1 MTRIIRSIAS
11 NLLPRLSTGEVLVLD
26 DAAALDRYAKAG
38 DPRAF
43 EVLVHRYQSMVVH
56 TCQRVM
62 KSSTDAEDAAQETFL
77 KLARRAGEIRSNVAA
92 WLHACALR
100 TSIDLLRARG
110 TQRRAE
116 AGVVDVDAQTSDDAE
131 RTWREIKPL
140 LDDAIAAL
148 DESDRDLVVSRFL
161 VGRPQVEMAREAGV
175 NPGTMHRRIDAALE
189 KLRKEL
195 TKRGVA
201 PAIGLGATGA
211 VGAVGTVGAVG
222 AAAGATGLGNSA
234 LASALTHAS
243 AGPVSAS
250 LTSSLMSVGLAEMG
264 AGAAI
269 ASTGSVATSATI
281 GLNLGT
287 FALASILGLGA
298 IGGGLYL
305 FNHGAPPMLAGLAVA
320 PEAFKPGGFER
331 PKNQTTPARLVSE
344 TTSQKPDGRFSHEGD
359 MLRAGFGKADGSQE
373 DGVEMKILSVTGDK
387 SPDASGRAKG
397 NIRVRFEHVQM
408 RLDAMKDQLLHNERD
423 ASYEVD
429 GDLLTFTVRL
439 DVKVPP
445 PPPGEQQT
453 TWIPEEARIVV
464 VRKKGPDPKDP
475 PSTIP
480 ALAGSW
486 QFIND
491 CDLRMD
497 SDNLVISWTQ
507 GDGSAFP
514 AVKLR
519 VLEWTNAGDSSKV
532 QTIVTAHAM
541 DPAMVGKRLKLLARR
556 DARGWTI
563 VWNDPA
569 TKKLNEWPT
578 GFEGKPGEIVR
589 FSFQEAAK

>member
-43 EVLVHRYQSMVVH
+43 EVLVHRYQAMVVH

-116 AGVVDVDAQTSDDAE
+116 AGVVDVDAQTSDDVE

-148 DESDRDLVVSRFL
+148 DESDRDLIVSRFL
-161 VGRPQVEMAREAGV
+161 VGRPQIEMAREAGV

-211 VGAVGTVGAVG
+211 VGAVGAAVG
-222 AAAGATGLGNSA
+222 ASGLGNAS
-234 LASALTHAS
+234 LASALTHAT

-250 LTSSLMSVGLAEMG
+250 LTSSLRSVGLAEMG
-264 AGAAI
+264 AGATTVGVGA
-269 ASTGSVATSATI
+269 AVGTATV

-287 FALASILGLGA
+287 LALASILGLGT
-298 IGGGLYL
+298 IGGGLW
-305 FNHGAPPMLAGLAVA
+305 FFGKSGHAMLATTALAPT
-320 PEAFKPGGFER
+320 PEKTGGFER
-331 PKNQTTPARLVSE
+331 PTAPTQPARLVSQLTADKPE
-344 TTSQKPDGRFSHEGD
+344 GSISHSGDTVHIRFGTPDGSRKEDVLLRVLKVTRDPSSKPGLAKGKLRVRIEGWQTD
-359 MLRAGFGKADGSQE
+359 QPFMKDALLGKERDGSY
-373 DGVEMKILSVTGDK
+373 T
-387 SPDASGRAKG
+387 
-397 NIRVRFEHVQM
+397 
-408 RLDAMKDQLLHNERD
+408 
-423 ASYEVD
+423 VD

-439 DVKVPP
+439 DIKPP
-445 PPPGEQQT
+445 APEPGKEQT
-453 TWIPEEARIVV
+453 IFIPDEAKLVV
-464 VRKKGPDPKDP
+464 ARGKPAPANAP
-475 PSTIP
+475 APSIP
-480 ALAGSW
+480 SIAGDW
-486 QFIND
+486 DFIND
-491 CDLRMD
+491 CQLQIDKDFLTF
-497 SDNLVISWTQ
+497 SWIQDNATM
-507 GDGSAFP
+507 FP
-514 AVKLR
+514 GIKIR
-519 VLEWTNAGDSSKV
+519 VLEWENAGAFAKV
-532 QTIVTAHAM
+532 QGIFTAYQSDM
-541 DPAMVGKRLKLLARR
+541 GLVGKRLKLLARR
-556 DARGWTI
+556 DAKGWTV
-563 VWNDPA
+563 VWNDPKS
-569 TKKLNEWPT
+569 TKLNEWPK
-578 GFEGKPGEIVR
+578 GFDGKVGEIVL
-589 FSFQEAAK
+589 SVFQDGAK

>member
-1 MTRIIRSIAS
+1 MTRIIRSIAT

-100 TSIDLLRARG
+100 TSIDILRARG

-116 AGVVDVDAQTSDDAE
+116 AGIAETDAEASDDVE

-148 DESDRDLVVSRFL
+148 DESDRDLIVSRFL

-195 TKRGVA
+195 SKRGVA
-201 PAIGLGATGA
+201 PILG
-211 VGAVGTVGAVG
+211 V
-222 AAAGATGLGNSA
+222 AAAGAGVTGASSTSLAAVLG
-234 LASALTHAS
+234 HAS
-243 AGPVSAS
+243 AGPVNAS

-264 AGAAI
+264 AGSAV
-269 ASTGSVATSATI
+269 ASAGSVAATATV

-287 FALASILGLGA
+287 LALASILGLGA
-298 IGGGLYL
+298 IGGGLYFFRPNTL
-305 FNHGAPPMLAGLAVA
+305 PMIATVVPPAPK
-320 PEAFKPGGFER
+320 EGGFDR
-331 PKNQTTPARLVSE
+331 PKAPTAPARLTRQTVGE
-344 TTSQKPDGRFSHEGD
+344 TPEGTVEHTGDVIRIAFRTNDGRTENVV
-359 MLRAGFGKADGSQE
+359 MQL
-373 DGVEMKILSVTGDK
+373 LSVKGGK
-387 SPDASGRAKG
+387 ELDASAAASGT
-397 NIRVRFEHVQM
+397 IRVRVNAWEMGPPFM
-408 RLDAMKDQLLHNERD
+408 REQLLGQER
-423 ASYEVD
+423 EGRFEID
-429 GDLLTFTVRL
+429 GDLMTLWLRL
-439 DVKVPP
+439 DVKVPT
-445 PPPGEQQT
+445 PPPGQQQT
-453 TWIPEEARIVV
+453 DFVPDEARIVV
-464 VRKKGPDPKDP
+464 GRAKPLDPKAP
-475 PSTIP
+475 APTIP
-480 ALAGSW
+480 AMGGTW
-486 QFIND
+486 NFIND
-491 CDLRMD
+491 ASLTIEPDA
-497 SDNLVISWTQ
+497 LVISWTQ
-507 GDGSAFP
+507 HDGSAFT
-514 AVKLR
+514 AIKLR
-519 VLEWTNAGDSSKV
+519 VLEWENAGAYSKV
-532 QTIVTAHAM
+532 QAIVAGNAM
-541 DPAMVGKRLKLLARR
+541 DPAMVGKRIKVLARR
-556 DARGWTI
+556 DAFGWTI

-578 GFEGKPGEIVR
+578 GFDGKAGEMVR
-589 FSFQEAAK
+589 FTFRESRK

>member
-1 MTRIIRSIAS
+1 MTRIIRSIAG

-148 DESDRDLVVSRFL
+148 DESDRDLIVSRFL

-195 TKRGVA
+195 SKRGVA
-201 PAIGLGATGA
+201 PAIGVAA
-211 VGAVGTVGAVG
+211 
-222 AAAGATGLGNSA
+222 AAAGVTGVSNTSLAAALG
-234 LASALTHAS
+234 HAS
-243 AGPVSAS
+243 AAPVSAS
-250 LTSSLMSVGLAEMG
+250 LTSSLMSIGLAEMG
-264 AGAAI
+264 AG
-269 ASTGSVATSATI
+269 TVLATSGSAATTATV

-287 FALASILGLGA
+287 LVLVSVLGLST
-298 IGGGLYL
+298 IGGGLYFFRSGGPL
-305 FNHGAPPMLAGLAVA
+305 MLAAVIA
-320 PEAFKPGGFER
+320 TPASKEGGFDR
-331 PKNQTTPARLVSE
+331 PKSPTVPARLVSQTVGE
-344 TTSQKPDGRFSHEGD
+344 KPEGNVLHEGD
-359 MLRAGFGKADGSQE
+359 GIRTHFRKNDGQTES
-373 DGVEMKILSVTGDK
+373 VVMRLLSVKGEKELDK
-387 SPDASGRAKG
+387 NGVANGAM
-397 NIRVRFEHVQM
+397 RVRFDSWDMGRPFM
-408 RLDAMKDQLLHNERD
+408 REQLVGQERD
-423 ASYEVD
+423 GHYEID
-429 GDLLTFTVRL
+429 GELMALTFRL

-445 PPPGEQQT
+445 PPPGQQQT
-453 TWIPEEARIVV
+453 DFVPDEARIVV
-464 VRKKGPDPKDP
+464 CRATPADPKAP
-475 PSTIP
+475 PAKIP
-480 ALAGSW
+480 AMAGTWS
-486 QFIND
+486 FIND
-491 CDLRMD
+491 ASLTIEPDAFL
-497 SDNLVISWTQ
+497 ISWTQ
-507 GDGSAFP
+507 HDGSAFT
-514 AVKLR
+514 AIKLR
-519 VLEWTNAGDSSKV
+519 VLEWENAGAYSKV
-532 QTIVTAHAM
+532 QTIVAGNAM
-541 DPAMVGKRLKLLARR
+541 DQAMVGKRVKVLARR
-556 DARGWTI
+556 DANGWTI

-578 GFEGKPGEIVR
+578 GFDGKPGEMVR
-589 FSFQEAAK
+589 FIFQEPRK

>member
-116 AGVVDVDAQTSDDAE
+116 AGTVAVDAEASDDAE

-148 DESDRDLVVSRFL
+148 DESDRDLIVSRFL

-195 TKRGVA
+195 SQRGVA
-201 PAIGLGATGA
+201 PAIGLATTGALGAA
-211 VGAVGTVGAVG
+211 VGAST
-222 AAAGATGLGNSA
+222 LGNAS

-264 AGAAI
+264 TGAAKVGVG
-269 ASTGSVATSATI
+269 AAVGSVTL

-287 FALASILGLGA
+287 LALTSILGLGA
-298 IGGGLYL
+298 VGGGVWL
-305 FNHGAPPMLAGLAVA
+305 FGKHAPALLATTTLAPT
-320 PEAFKPGGFER
+320 PEKTGGFER
-331 PKNQTTPARLVSE
+331 PAAPTQPARLVSQL
-344 TTSQKPDGRFSHEGD
+344 TTSKPEGSVVHSGDNIRIHFGTPDGSRKED
-359 MLRAGFGKADGSQE
+359 VTLR
-373 DGVEMKILSVTGDK
+373 VLSVT
-387 SPDASGRAKG
+387 PDASAKPDSAKG
-397 NIRVRFEHVQM
+397 KMRVRIEHWQT
-408 RLDAMKDQLLHNERD
+408 DQQFMKDALLGKERD
-423 ASYEVD
+423 ARYEVD
-429 GDLLTFTVRL
+429 GNLLTLGVRL
-439 DVKVPP
+439 DVKPP
-445 PPPGEQQT
+445 LPEPGTPQT
-453 TWIPEEARIVV
+453 VYIPDEARIVV
-464 VRKKGPDPKDP
+464 ARSQPADTKAPA
-475 PSTIP
+475 PSIP
-480 ALAGSW
+480 AMAGSW
-486 QFIND
+486 EFIND
-491 CDLRMD
+491 CQLQIDKDFLSVFWIQDER
-497 SDNLVISWTQ
+497 
-507 GDGSAFP
+507 SAFP
-514 AVKLR
+514 AIKVRVIEWENTGPHVKIQGIFTAN
-519 VLEWTNAGDSSKV
+519 EGD
-532 QTIVTAHAM
+532 M
-541 DPAMVGKRLKLLARR
+541 GLVGKRVKLLARR
-556 DARGWTI
+556 DAKGWTL
-563 VWNDPA
+563 VWNDPK
-569 TKKLNEWPT
+569 TTKLNEWPK
-578 GFEGKPGEIVR
+578 GFEGKAGEVVL
-589 FSFQEAAK
+589 SVFQDGAK

>member
-77 KLARRAGEIRSNVAA
+77 KLARRAGEVRSNVAA

-116 AGVVDVDAQTSDDAE
+116 AGVVDVDAQTSDDVE

-211 VGAVGTVGAVG
+211 VGAAVG
-222 AAAGATGLGNSA
+222 ASGLGNAA

-264 AGAAI
+264 TGASSVGVGAAV
-269 ASTGSVATSATI
+269 GGATI

-287 FALASILGLGA
+287 LALASILGLGT
-298 IGGGLYL
+298 IGGGLWL
-305 FNHGAPPMLAGLAVA
+305 FGKSGHAMLAATALAPA
-320 PEAFKPGGFER
+320 PEKTGGFER
-331 PKNQTTPARLVSE
+331 PAAPTKPARLVAE
-344 TTSQKPDGRFSHEGD
+344 TNTNKPELYITHEGD
-359 MLRAGFGKADGSQE
+359 LIRLRFRSTDNSHKEDSTFRVLSFSGDRAPNKAGY
-373 DGVEMKILSVTGDK
+373 
-387 SPDASGRAKG
+387 AKG
-397 NIRVRFEHVQM
+397 TMRVRVESWQSGMNFMAEALVG
-408 RLDAMKDQLLHNERD
+408 KERD
-423 ASYEVD
+423 ARFEIE
-429 GDLLTFTVRL
+429 GDLLTFTLRL
-439 DVKVPP
+439 DVKPP
-445 PPPGEQQT
+445 EPEPGKQQT
-453 TWIPEEARIVV
+453 VFIPEEARMVV
-464 VRKKGPDPKDP
+464 TREKP
-475 PSTIP
+475 PAPNAPP
-480 ALAGSW
+480 ASVPAMAGEW
-486 QFIND
+486 GFIND
-491 CDLRMD
+491 CQLQIDKDFLT
-497 SDNLVISWTQ
+497 LSWLQ
-507 GDGSAFP
+507 GDGSLFP
-514 AVKLR
+514 AIKVR
-519 VLEWTNAGDSSKV
+519 VLEWENTGPYVKIQGIFTANQGDV
-532 QTIVTAHAM
+532 GL
-541 DPAMVGKRLKLLARR
+541 VGKRVKLLARR
-556 DARGWTI
+556 DEKGWT
-563 VWNDPA
+563 VVRNEA
-569 TKKLNEWPT
+569 KNNKLNEWPK
-578 GFEGKPGEIVR
+578 GFDEKVGEVVV
-589 FSFQEAAK
+589 SVFQDGAK